1 MAMAPQGS
9 KLINNPVSAAPGF
22 NLENVFVLA
31 GVPKIMQA
39 MYDHVIDM
47 IEVGAP
53 VLSNTIS
60 CGLPESVIA
69 PDLSELQENY
79 PDIEIGS
86 YPHYR
91 GGVLGL
97 SIVARGI
104 SEPMLMDVTHKIIE
118 IVRKHGEE
126 PRALN
131 VRDEEILFERQGLK

>member
-1 MAMAPQGS
+1 
-9 KLINNPVSAAPGF
+9 
-22 NLENVFVLA
+22 VFVLA
-31 GVPKIMQA
+31 GVPKIMRA
-39 MYDHVIDM
+39 MYDHVIEM
-47 IEVGAP
+47 IDVGAP

-60 CGLPESVIA
+60 CGLPESVLA
-69 PDLSELQENY
+69 PDLGELQQTC

-97 SIVARGI
+97 SIVARGTD
-104 SEPMLMDVTHKIIE
+104 EALLMDITQKIIE

-131 VRDEEILFERQGLK
+131 IRDEEILSQEGL